1 MTLIVFTAHDKE
13 YAVDIMQV
21 CEVIRIRDTTP
32 IPDAPDFVEG
42 VINLRG
48 NVVSIISLRRKL
60 GFEKKELDR
69 SNRIIIAK
77 VDDNMIG
84 VVVDNV
90 IDVITV
96 APGNIKL
103 PDEVLKKARYLA
115 GVARIKESLVPII
128 DISRLLSY
136 EDKTII
142 AEVHNKVE
150 IVRKT

>member
-48 NVVSIISLRRKL
+48 NVVSIISLRKKL

-69 SNRIIIAK
+69 SSRIIIAK
-77 VDDNMIG
+77 VDDNMLG

-90 IDVITV
+90 TDVLTV

-103 PDEVLKKARYLA
+103 PDEVLKKARYLT

>member
-1 MTLIVFTAHDKE
+1 MNLIIFTAHDKE
-13 YAVDIMQV
+13 YAVDILQV
-21 CEVIRIRDTTP
+21 CEVIRIRCATP

-48 NVVSIISLRRKL
+48 NVVSIISLRKKL

-69 SNRIIIAK
+69 SNRIIVAK
-77 VDDNMIG
+77 VDDNMLG

-90 IDVITV
+90 IDVLTV
-96 APGNIKL
+96 EPGNIKL
-103 PDEVLKKARYLA
+103 PDEVLKKARYLT